1 MSTISAAAAAI
12 SGRLQNQLST
22 GSNPPSSQSNSTKY
36 TNDPNSSKSNKDVKS
51 QSNNTGSVK
60 PKANSNNPAVSS
72 NPVESSNEHED
83 HELNSKLCTFTVTK
97 KEFMN
102 QHWYYCHTCKMID
115 RIGMCTICAKVCHK
129 DHDVSY
135 AKYGS
140 FFCDCGAKE
149 DGSCLAL
156 TKRSSSGNN
165 SNSNKS
171 NEPKTPHKSSLR
183 PSSKKSKDSSASVHS
198 ATTATALPGDS
209 VQTQT
214 QTQIQTNNS
223 NVKTDSREMKNTT
236 LSTVELLKKIQL
248 QFKLNKPKQLERQ
261 RNQLIECI
269 KSKDLLKT
277 IRNLLENTLLPLA
290 KKFYDESLINT
301 NSLLA
306 RKQLSQLKGTEF
318 KLVNSSWSFLDSKE
332 SQEENKDTAVA
343 ELTSVQSQ
351 KIEFKNAC
359 IEQQQLFVVTLG
371 SQEGAFENV
380 RLTFASDHGPMIKQ
394 LIQTHSLRRTRY
406 SFFLKSV

>member
-1 MSTISAAAAAI
+1 
-12 SGRLQNQLST
+12 
-22 GSNPPSSQSNSTKY
+22 
-36 TNDPNSSKSNKDVKS
+36 
-51 QSNNTGSVK
+51 
-60 PKANSNNPAVSS
+60 
-72 NPVESSNEHED
+72 
-83 HELNSKLCTFTVTK
+83 
-97 KEFMN
+97 
-102 QHWYYCHTCKMID
+102 
-115 RIGMCTICAKVCHK
+115 
-129 DHDVSY
+129 
-135 AKYGS
+135 
-140 FFCDCGAKE
+140 
-149 DGSCLAL
+149 
-156 TKRSSSGNN
+156 
-165 SNSNKS
+165 
-171 NEPKTPHKSSLR
+171 
-183 PSSKKSKDSSASVHS
+183 
-198 ATTATALPGDS
+198 
-209 VQTQT
+209 
-214 QTQIQTNNS
+214 
-223 NVKTDSREMKNTT
+223 
-236 LSTVELLKKIQL
+236 
-248 QFKLNKPKQLERQ
+248 
-261 RNQLIECI
+261 
-269 KSKDLLKT
+269 
-277 IRNLLENTLLPLA
+277 LENTLLPLA